1 MPAPA
6 LPLVVVAAVIVRDD
20 EAVTDRAVLACRRA
34 RHKDAAGMWEFPGG
48 KVEAGE
54 TPQEAL
60 VRELREELGVE
71 VRVGALLDR
80 TVTGRVD
87 LACYAA
93 TLVGPPPTASTD
105 HDALEWRRPE
115 SLGGLDWAPADRPAV
130 ALLGGLPWTS
140 LVAAA
145 ALLGTEA
152 PNHGAAENRA
162 EKETR

>member
-1 MPAPA
+1 MPAPF
-6 LPLVVVAAVIVRDD
+6 LPIVVVAAVIVRDED
-20 EAVTDRAVLACRRA
+20 DGDRAVLACRRA
-34 RHKDAAGMWEFPGG
+34 RHKDAAGLWEFPGG

-60 VRELREELGVE
+60 VRELREELGVD

-105 HDALEWRRPE
+105 HDALEWRRPDA
-115 SLGGLDWAPADRPAV
+115 LGGLDALDWAPADRPAV
-130 ALLGGLPWTS
+130 AVLNRLPWAS
-140 LVAAA
+140 LVTAA
-145 ALLGTEA
+145 TA
-152 PNHGAAENRA
+152 PGVDSPGRGPAE
-162 EKETR
+162 EETR